1 MNTKEIVKKS
11 ISFITIITI
20 FSLTQASFGYS
31 VLENNP
37 QEKINND
44 IYSVLHNKSV
54 PKKQNKGKKGIR
66 VCFTPEQNCTSRI
79 IRTINQAKE
88 QILVQAYS
96 FTSKPIAKALIRAK
110 KRGVQVK
117 VILDKSQCKA
127 RNSSLRLFVKNNI
140 PVWID
145 SSPAIAHNKIL
156 IVDNRIY
163 TGSFNFTNAAQH
175 KNTENLI
182 LIEDNE
188 ILKRYIQNWNK
199 RFRYSSRWKNYC
211 KL

>member
-1 MNTKEIVKKS
+1 MSTKVIMKKS
-11 ISFITIITI
+11 VQIIITTI
-20 FSLTQASFGYS
+20 FLLTQASFGYP
-31 VLENNP
+31 VLKNST
-37 QEKINND
+37 QGKTNND
-44 IYSVLHNKSV
+44 VYSASYNRNIQ
-54 PKKQNKGKKGIR
+54 KKQKKEKKKIH

-96 FTSKPIAKALIRAK
+96 FTSKPIAKALIKAK

-117 VILDKSQCKA
+117 IILDKSQCKA

-145 SSPAIAHNKIL
+145 SAPAIAHNKIL

-163 TGSFNFTNAAQH
+163 TGSFNFTNAAQY
-175 KNTENLI
+175 KNTENLV

-199 RFRYSSRWKNYC
+199 RFRYSSRWENYC
-211 KL
+211 KP

>member
-1 MNTKEIVKKS
+1 MKKNVQ
-11 ISFITIITI
+11 FIIITI
-20 FSLTQASFGYS
+20 FLLSQPSFGYS
-31 VLENNP
+31 VLENSS

-44 IYSVLHNKSV
+44 VYSASYNRNVQ
-54 PKKQNKGKKGIR
+54 KKQNKEKKKIY

-79 IRTINQAKE
+79 IKTINQAKE
-88 QILVQAYS
+88 QIRVQAYS
-96 FTSKPIAKALIRAK
+96 FTSKPIAKALIKAK

-127 RNSSLRLFVKNNI
+127 RNSLIRLFVKNNI

-145 SSPAIAHNKIL
+145 SAPAIAHNKIL
-156 IVDNRIY
+156 IIDNRIY
-163 TGSFNFTNAAQH
+163 TGSFNFTNAAQY

-199 RFRYSSRWKNYC
+199 RFRYSSRWENYC
-211 KL
+211 KP